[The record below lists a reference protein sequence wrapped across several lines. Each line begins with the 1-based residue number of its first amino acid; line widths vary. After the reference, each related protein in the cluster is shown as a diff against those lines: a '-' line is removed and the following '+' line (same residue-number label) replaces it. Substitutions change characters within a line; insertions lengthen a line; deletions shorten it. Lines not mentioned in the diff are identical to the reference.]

1 MAKASQVVLSENE
14 FYLIKAPNGKVLE
27 VKNFNTENGAAIRL
41 WDYAGHPWQQWKF
54 VDAGEG
60 RWRIQNRFT
69 GKMMDLA
76 LGGVVEGTWLH
87 QWGRTSGLSQC
98 WALEPT
104 RNGRTRIRNVLA
116 DKYMNPIT
124 DGAVL
129 PILHLNGFKIANPTI
144 FSRMSHEEV
153 ECFFRGCGWEPRF
166 VEGDEPETMHQQMAA
181 AVDWAI
187 REIKRIQRTAR
198 ESGKAS
204 RPRWPMLVLRTPKGW
219 TGPKEVDGNAIEGS
233 WRAHQVPIS
242 MGADESKHLPLLEQW
257 LRSYKPEELF
267 NEDGTPVELIASF
280 PPKGERRMGANPHAN
295 GGLLLRDLRTPD
307 FRDYAVDIPAP
318 GEVEAQDMYV
328 LGTYVRD
335 VMKLNMESRNFR
347 IFAPDETVYA
357 LSV

>member
-1 MAKASQVVLSENE
+1 
-14 FYLIKAPNGKVLE
+14 
-27 VKNFNTENGAAIRL
+27 
-41 WDYAGHPWQQWKF
+41 
-54 VDAGEG
+54 
-60 RWRIQNRFT
+60 
-69 GKMMDLA
+69 
-76 LGGVVEGTWLH
+76 
-87 QWGRTSGLSQC
+87 
-98 WALEPT
+98 
-104 RNGRTRIRNVLA
+104 
-116 DKYMNPIT
+116 
-124 DGAVL
+124 
-129 PILHLNGFKIANPTI
+129 
-144 FSRMSHEEV
+144 
-153 ECFFRGCGWEPRF
+153 
-166 VEGDEPETMHQQMAA
+166 MHQQMAA

-198 ESGKAS
+198 ERQGEPPPAGRCSCCA
-204 RPRWPMLVLRTPKGW
+204 PRRA
-219 TGPKEVDGNAIEGS
+219 GPVRKEVDGNAIEGS

-280 PPKGERRMGANPHAN
+280 PPKGEHRMGANPHAN

-347 IFAPDETVYA
+347 IFAPDETASNRLQAVFDVTGRRFLDKQIEGIDEHLDPDGRVMDSMLSEHFCEGFLEGYLLTGRHGFFDSYEAFIRIVDSMFSQHAKWLKMCNELPGATISPPSTISLPPTSGSRTTTASRIRTPASSTTSPTRRPTSCACICRPMPTACSPA
-357 LSV
+357 LTTASRAVTM